1 MVQATSDVRG
11 DRSIGPFD
19 FNQSSTRWPYA
30 AASSGG
36 GRSHTQDS
44 HRFPNAGP
52 RPVARAGPRRDA
64 RSSSIYDR
72 FAFSLFSLSLPHGR
86 GISTTQRRLAWHFPA
101 HRLASFDNR
110 PRQSLPVTAWRHT
123 LYGMPRKAM
132 ERAKAPLVR
141 QHDTTTFGT
150 GIFGLHTPCSDVLRP
165 PRNRPWGSMFNDEK
179 AISLSPK

>member
-72 FAFSLFSLSLPHGR
+72 FAFSLNSLTAARRTPLGATTYGPSFGR
-86 GISTTQRRLAWHFPA
+86 ISTAKPPQE
-101 HRLASFDNR
+101 
-110 PRQSLPVTAWRHT
+110 LPVTAWRHT
-123 LYGMPRKAM
+123 TCHARPWN
-132 ERAKAPLVR
+132 
-141 QHDTTTFGT
+141 
-150 GIFGLHTPCSDVLRP
+150 GLKRHVNRSSFWRHGHLHIYYSDVYR
-165 PRNRPWGSMFNDEK
+165 
-179 AISLSPK
+179 SPKIVHRVLC